1 MQKILLLEDDLNLN
15 RGIALLLSREGYE
28 VRQVYTIKEA
38 KEAFQK
44 GDYALV
50 ISDITLP
57 DGTGLDFGRMVR
69 AGGDTYLTQTSHIKK
84 WVRSLKINTLAH
96 KIAVTQP
103 FVHVIMLPAYILA
116 DDEQSW
122 L

>member
-1 MQKILLLEDDLNLN
+1 MESVIPRHKNNRPEPEKLERLFL
-15 RGIALLLSREGYE
+15 
-28 VRQVYTIKEA
+28 
-38 KEAFQK
+38 
-44 GDYALV
+44 
-50 ISDITLP
+50 
-57 DGTGLDFGRMVR
+57 
-69 AGGDTYLTQTSHIKK
+69 LTQTSHIKK